1 LTIAPTAVSCPE
13 QARCP
18 FPTFR
23 PAILFARVIPALGL
37 MLILLIC
44 LSPASAFSQPKEQ
57 TLRVATRIIK
67 PFVFEENR
75 TLTGFSVELWQEI
88 SSQLSAKSEFVM
100 KPTVKELLE
109 ATRSEEV
116 DLAIA
121 AISITAERE
130 IDWDFSQPM
139 FDAGLQILSPAQGTR
154 GGLVAT
160 IIAGVFSSAV
170 LPILGL
176 VLLMILIPAH
186 LVWFFE
192 RKNSTGMLT
201 YRSYIPGIFEACW
214 WAASTLA
221 TQADQ
226 MPRAAL
232 ARIVAVIWMFASV
245 VFIAYFTAAVT
256 SSLTLQQLRGDI
268 NGPEDLPGKRVATV
282 RGSTSMDYLRSRNI
296 EAMEFANVEEA
307 LRAVQQGSADAV
319 VYDAP
324 VLLYY
329 ASHEGKGKVQV
340 VGNIFRKESY
350 GILFPSNSPYRKPVN
365 EALLKIRENGTYD
378 RLYGKWFGGSS
389 S

>member
-1 LTIAPTAVSCPE
+1 MGLM
-13 QARCP
+13 
-18 FPTFR
+18 
-23 PAILFARVIPALGL
+23 AILFIYLVPTLVFA
-37 MLILLIC
+37 
-44 LSPASAFSQPKEQ
+44 QP
-57 TLRVATRIIK
+57 TGHRLRVATRIVK
-67 PFVFEENR
+67 PFVFEESQA
-75 TLTGFSVELWQEI
+75 LTGFSIELWQEI
-88 SSQLSAKSEFVM
+88 SGQLNAKSEFVM
-100 KPTVKELLE
+100 KATVKDLLE
-109 ATRSEEV
+109 ATRSKEA

-139 FDAGLQILSPAQGTR
+139 FDAGLQIMTPAQGTR
-154 GGLVAT
+154 SGLFTA
-160 IIAGVFSSAV
+160 IIGGVFSSAV
-170 LPILGL
+170 FPILGL
-176 VLLMILIPAH
+176 VLLMLLVPAH
-186 LVWFFE
+186 LIWLFE

-201 YRSYIPGIFEACW
+201 HRSYFPGIFEACW

-282 RGSTSMDYLRSRNI
+282 KGSTSMDYLRSRNI
-296 EAMEFANVEEA
+296 EATEFANIEEA
-307 LRAVQQGSADAV
+307 LRALQQGSADAI

-329 ASHEGKGKVQV
+329 ASHQGKGKMQV

-350 GILFPSNSPYRKPVN
+350 GILFPSNSPHRKPVN
-365 EALLKIRENGTYD
+365 EALLKLRENGTYD
-378 RLYGKWFGGSS
+378 RLYQKWFGSNGS
-389 S
+389 

>member
-1 LTIAPTAVSCPE
+1 MKRLATAFLVLVTAAS
-13 QARCP
+13 
-18 FPTFR
+18 
-23 PAILFARVIPALGL
+23 VLG
-37 MLILLIC
+37 
-44 LSPASAFSQPKEQ
+44 QPRETK
-57 TLRVATRIIK
+57 LRVATRIIK

-75 TLTGFSVELWQEI
+75 ALTGFSIELWQEI
-88 SSQLSAKSEFVM
+88 SRQLNVQSEFIM
-100 KPTVKELLE
+100 KPSVKELLE
-109 ATRSEEV
+109 ATRSKEV

-139 FDAGLQILSPAQGTR
+139 FDAGLQILTPAQGTQ
-154 GGLVAT
+154 GGLVAA
-160 IIAGVFSSAV
+160 IIAGVFSSAI

-176 VLLMILIPAH
+176 VLLTILVPAH

-192 RKNSTGMLT
+192 RKNSTGMIT
-201 YRSYIPGIFEACW
+201 HRSYFPGIFEACW

-245 VFIAYFTAAVT
+245 VFIAYFTATVT

-268 NGPEDLPGKRVATV
+268 SGPEDLPGKRVATV
-282 RGSTSMDYLRSRNI
+282 KGSTSMDYLRGRNI
-296 EAMEFANVEEA
+296 EAMEFTNVEEA
-307 LRAVQQGSADAV
+307 LQAIQQGSADAV

-329 ASHEGKGKVQV
+329 ASHGGKGKVQV

-350 GILFPSNSPYRKPVN
+350 GILFPSNSAYRKPVN

-378 RLYGKWFGGSS
+378 RLYGKWFGGNGS
-389 S
+389 

>member
-1 LTIAPTAVSCPE
+1 M
-13 QARCP
+13 
-18 FPTFR
+18 
-23 PAILFARVIPALGL
+23 AILF
-37 MLILLIC
+37 IC
-44 LSPASAFSQPKEQ
+44 LAPTFAFSQPTQ
-57 TLRVATRIIK
+57 QRLRVATRIVK

-75 TLTGFSVELWQEI
+75 ALTGFSIELWQEI
-88 SSQLSAKSEFVM
+88 SSQLNARSEFVM
-100 KPTVKELLE
+100 KPSVKELLE
-109 ATRSEEV
+109 ATRSKEA
-116 DLAIA
+116 DLAIS

-139 FDAGLQILSPAQGTR
+139 FDAGLQILTPAQGTQ
-154 GGLVAT
+154 GGLIAA

-192 RKNSTGMLT
+192 RKNSTGMLAH
-201 YRSYIPGIFEACW
+201 RSYFPGIFEACW

-268 NGPEDLPGKRVATV
+268 SGPEDLPGKRVATV
-282 RGSTSMDYLRSRNI
+282 KGSTSLDYLRSHNI
-296 EAMEFANVEEA
+296 EAM
-307 LRAVQQGSADAV
+307 
-319 VYDAP
+319 
-324 VLLYY
+324 
-329 ASHEGKGKVQV
+329 
-340 VGNIFRKESY
+340 
-350 GILFPSNSPYRKPVN
+350 NSP
-365 EALLKIRENGTYD
+365 T
-378 RLYGKWFGGSS
+378 
-389 S
+389 

>member
-1 LTIAPTAVSCPE
+1 LLCSITAPSSHRINDSVKDMKRLVTAFLLFITVASVLGQPRE
-13 QARCP
+13 Q
-18 FPTFR
+18 
-23 PAILFARVIPALGL
+23 
-37 MLILLIC
+37 
-44 LSPASAFSQPKEQ
+44 K
-57 TLRVATRIIK
+57 LRVGTRIVK

-75 TLTGFSVELWQEI
+75 ALTGFSIELWQEI
-88 SSQLSAKSEFVM
+88 SGQLNAKSEFVM
-100 KPTVKELLE
+100 KATVKELLE
-109 ATRSEEV
+109 ATRSKEV

-139 FDAGLQILSPAQGTR
+139 FDAGLQILTPAQGTQSS
-154 GGLVAT
+154 LFT
-160 IIAGVFSSAV
+160 SIIAGVFSSAV

-192 RKNSTGMLT
+192 RRNSTGMLAH
-201 YRSYIPGIFEACW
+201 RSYFPGIFEAFW

-268 NGPEDLPGKRVATV
+268 NGPEDLPGKRIATV
-282 RGSTSMDYLRSRNI
+282 KGSTSMDYLRSRNI
-296 EAMEFANVEEA
+296 EAMEFTNVEEA
-307 LRAVQQGSADAV
+307 LRTMQQGSADAV

-329 ASHEGKGKVQV
+329 ASHQGKGKMQV

-378 RLYGKWFGGSS
+378 RLYGKWFGGNGP
-389 S
+389 

>member
-1 LTIAPTAVSCPE
+1 LLTCLAPIA
-13 QARCP
+13 
-18 FPTFR
+18 
-23 PAILFARVIPALGL
+23 
-37 MLILLIC
+37 
-44 LSPASAFSQPKEQ
+44 AFSQPTEP

-75 TLTGFSVELWQEI
+75 ALTGFSIELWQEI
-88 SSQLSAKSEFVM
+88 SSQLNARSEFVM
-100 KPTVKELLE
+100 KPSVKELLE
-109 ATRSEEV
+109 ATRSKEV

-139 FDAGLQILSPAQGTR
+139 FDAGLQILTPAQGTHS
-154 GGLVAT
+154 GLVAA

-192 RKNSTGMLT
+192 RRNSTGMLAH
-201 YRSYIPGIFEACW
+201 RSYFPGIFEACW

-282 RGSTSMDYLRSRNI
+282 KAARLWITCAAGISRRWSSRMWRRRFGRWRKARRTPSCMTRRFCFTMHPTTAMARCRSSAPFSEKRATVSFSPPTARIGSPSMKHS
-296 EAMEFANVEEA
+296 
-307 LRAVQQGSADAV
+307 
-319 VYDAP
+319 
-324 VLLYY
+324 
-329 ASHEGKGKVQV
+329 
-340 VGNIFRKESY
+340 
-350 GILFPSNSPYRKPVN
+350 
-365 EALLKIRENGTYD
+365 
-378 RLYGKWFGGSS
+378 
-389 S
+389 

>member
-1 LTIAPTAVSCPE
+1 MKRLVTAFLLLVTAAS
-13 QARCP
+13 
-18 FPTFR
+18 
-23 PAILFARVIPALGL
+23 ALG
-37 MLILLIC
+37 
-44 LSPASAFSQPKEQ
+44 QPREQ
-57 TLRVATRIIK
+57 KLRVGTRIVK

-75 TLTGFSVELWQEI
+75 ALTGFSIELWQEI
-88 SSQLSAKSEFVM
+88 SRQLNAQSEFIM
-100 KPTVKELLE
+100 KPSVKELLE
-109 ATRSEEV
+109 ATRSKEL

-139 FDAGLQILSPAQGTR
+139 FDAGLQILTPAQGTQ

-176 VLLMILIPAH
+176 VLLMILVPAH

-192 RKNSTGMLT
+192 RRNSTGMINH
-201 YRSYIPGIFEACW
+201 RSYFPGIFEACW

-282 RGSTSMDYLRSRNI
+282 KGSTSMDYLRRHNI
-296 EAMEFANVEEA
+296 EATEFTNVEQA
-307 LRAVQQGSADAV
+307 FKAAQQGSADAV

-378 RLYGKWFGGSS
+378 RLYGKWFGGNGS
-389 S
+389 

>member
-1 LTIAPTAVSCPE
+1 LTIEPTAVSCPE

-109 ATRSEEV
+109 ATRSKEV

-139 FDAGLQILSPAQGTR
+139 FDAGLQILTPAQGTQSS
-154 GGLVAT
+154 LFT
-160 IIAGVFSSAV
+160 SIIAGVFSSAV

-192 RKNSTGMLT
+192 RRNSTGMLAH
-201 YRSYIPGIFEACW
+201 RSYFPGIFEACW

-256 SSLTLQQLRGDI
+256 SSLTVQQLRGDI

-282 RGSTSMDYLRSRNI
+282 KGSTSMDYLGSRNI
-296 EAMEFANVEEA
+296 EAMEFTNVEEA
-307 LRAVQQGSADAV
+307 LRAMQQGSADAV

-329 ASHEGKGKVQV
+329 ASHQGKGKMQV
-340 VGNIFRKESY
+340 VGNIFRKENY

-378 RLYGKWFGGSS
+378 RLYGKWFGGNGP
-389 S
+389 

>member
-1 LTIAPTAVSCPE
+1 LLCSITFPATHRINDSDKDMKRLVTAFLLLVTAAS
-13 QARCP
+13 
-18 FPTFR
+18 
-23 PAILFARVIPALGL
+23 ALG
-37 MLILLIC
+37 
-44 LSPASAFSQPKEQ
+44 QPREQ
-57 TLRVATRIIK
+57 KLRVGTRIVK

-75 TLTGFSVELWQEI
+75 ALTGFSIELWQEI
-88 SSQLSAKSEFVM
+88 SRQLNAQSEFIM
-100 KPTVKELLE
+100 KPSVKELLE
-109 ATRSEEV
+109 ATRSKEL

-139 FDAGLQILSPAQGTR
+139 FDAGLQILTPAQGTQ
-154 GGLVAT
+154 GGLVAA

-176 VLLMILIPAH
+176 VLLMILVPAH

-192 RKNSTGMLT
+192 RRNSTGMINH
-201 YRSYIPGIFEACW
+201 RSYFPGIFEACW

-282 RGSTSMDYLRSRNI
+282 KGSTSMDYLRRHNI
-296 EAMEFANVEEA
+296 EATEFTNVEQA
-307 LRAVQQGSADAV
+307 FKAAQQGSADAV

-378 RLYGKWFGGSS
+378 RLYGKWFGGNGS
-389 S
+389 